1 MRRIDLFAEDAGHE
15 AVLVPL
21 LQRVAERYGVRI
33 KVRSVSV
40 RGGYGKVETEL
51 KEYVKDLLKYQ
62 QDLPDLVVVATDA
75 NCSGF
80 QQRRKRLQ
88 GTIESIRDIVAFAV
102 PDPHVER
109 WLLRDPSAFKA
120 ALGRSCR
127 QPDQKC
133 DRNRYKALLRD
144 AVREAGAAPL
154 LGGLEHAEDIVQHM
168 DLDPTSRN
176 DDFGE
181 FLQELH
187 ARFRRWTPASGNWPS
202 RCRRC
207 TRRTPTRNAG
217 WTGCWHGKRG

>member
-15 AVLVPL
+15 AVLLPL
-21 LQRVAERYGVRI
+21 LQRVAEQYGVELKIRA
-33 KVRSVSV
+33 VSV
-40 RGGYGKVETEL
+40 RGGYGKVATEL
-51 KEYVKDLLKYQ
+51 REYVRDLLKYQ

-88 GTIESIRDIVAFAV
+88 ETIASIRDRMVFAV
-102 PDPHVER
+102 PDPHIER

-133 DRNRYKALLRD
+133 DRGRYKALLRD
-144 AVREAGAAPL
+144 AIREAGAAPL
-154 LGGLEHAEDIVQHM
+154 LGGLEHAQDIVGHM
-168 DLDPTSRN
+168 NLGPTSRD

-181 FLQELH
+181 FLQQLH
-187 ARFRRWTPASGNWPS
+187 ARFRRWGEE
-202 RCRRC
+202 
-207 TRRTPTRNAG
+207 
-217 WTGCWHGKRG
+217 HGRDVVDMA